1 MERALQRSILAALA
15 LVTATS
21 LAGCSSGAVID
32 QMPSAIG
39 LPAGTPERPTTP
51 YVYPAVHDMPP
62 SRATPTMS
70 EEQQVKEEEELKAVR
85 DRQEARDGAAMSEE
99 QQVKEEEE
107 LKAVRDRQEA
117 RDGAAKKTAQP
128 AKKKP
133 ATADTGQAAGVQDG
147 AKTNP

>member
-1 MERALQRSILAALA
+1 MERALQRSILAALTLA
-15 LVTATS
+15 TATA

-32 QMPSAIG
+32 KLPGDMG

-62 SRATPTMS
+62 PRATPTMS

-85 DRQEARDGAAMSEE
+85 DRQEPG
-99 QQVKEEEE
+99 
-107 LKAVRDRQEA
+107 
-117 RDGAAKKTAQP
+117 DGAAKKTAQP

-133 ATADTGQAAGVQDG
+133 ATADTGQAAGAQDG

>member
-1 MERALQRSILAALA
+1 MKRALQRSILAALGLA
-15 LVTATS
+15 TATA

-32 QMPSAIG
+32 QMPSTLG
-39 LPAGTPERPTTP
+39 LPAGTPERPVTA
-51 YVYPAVHDMPP
+51 YEYPAVHDMPP
-62 SRATPTMS
+62 PRADPTMS
-70 EEQQVKEEEELKAVR
+70 EEQQVKAEEEMKAVR

-128 AKKKP
+128 VKKKP

>member
-1 MERALQRSILAALA
+1 MERGLQRSIFAALA
-15 LVTATS
+15 LTTAMS

-32 QMPSAIG
+32 QMPSTIG

-62 SRATPTMS
+62 PRATPT
-70 EEQQVKEEEELKAVR
+70 L
-85 DRQEARDGAAMSEE
+85 SEE

-117 RDGAAKKTAQP
+117 RDGAAKKAAQP

-133 ATADTGQAAGVQDG
+133 ATANTGQAAGVQDG

>member
-1 MERALQRSILAALA
+1 MERALHRSILAALGLA
-15 LVTATS
+15 TAS
-21 LAGCSSGAVID
+21 ALAGCSSGAVID
-32 QMPSAIG
+32 QMPSTLG

-62 SRATPTMS
+62 PRATPTMS
-70 EEQQVKEEEELKAVR
+70 EEQQVQAEKELNA
-85 DRQEARDGAAMSEE
+85 ARD
-99 QQVKEEEE
+99 Q
-107 LKAVRDRQEA
+107 QEA

-133 ATADTGQAAGVQDG
+133 ATADTGQAAAVQDG

>member
-1 MERALQRSILAALA
+1 MERALQRSILAALTLA
-15 LVTATS
+15 TATA

-32 QMPSAIG
+32 KLPGDMG

-62 SRATPTMS
+62 PRATPTMS
-70 EEQQVKEEEELKAVR
+70 EEQQVKEEEELKV
-85 DRQEARDGAAMSEE
+85 
-99 QQVKEEEE
+99 
-107 LKAVRDRQEA
+107 VRDRQEA

-133 ATADTGQAAGVQDG
+133 ATADTGQAAGAQDG

>member
-1 MERALQRSILAALA
+1 MERALQRSILAALTLA
-15 LVTATS
+15 TDTA

-32 QMPSAIG
+32 KLPGDMG

-62 SRATPTMS
+62 PRATPTMS
-70 EEQQVKEEEELKAVR
+70 EEQQVKEEEELKV
-85 DRQEARDGAAMSEE
+85 
-99 QQVKEEEE
+99 
-107 LKAVRDRQEA
+107 VRDRQEA

-133 ATADTGQAAGVQDG
+133 ATINTGQAAGAQDG

>member
-1 MERALQRSILAALA
+1 MERALQRSILAALTLA
-15 LVTATS
+15 TATA

-32 QMPSAIG
+32 KLPGDMG

-62 SRATPTMS
+62 PRATPTMS

-85 DRQEARDGAAMSEE
+85 DRQEARDG
-99 QQVKEEEE
+99 V
-107 LKAVRDRQEA
+107 
-117 RDGAAKKTAQP
+117 AKKTAQP

-133 ATADTGQAAGVQDG
+133 ATADTGQAAGAQDG

>member
-1 MERALQRSILAALA
+1 MERALQRSILAVLILA
-15 LVTATS
+15 TA

-32 QMPSAIG
+32 KLPGDMG
-39 LPAGTPERPTTP
+39 LPAGTPERPMTA
-51 YVYPAVHDMPP
+51 YEYPAVHDMPP
-62 SRATPTMS
+62 PRATPI
-70 EEQQVKEEEELKAVR
+70 
-85 DRQEARDGAAMSEE
+85 MSEE

-133 ATADTGQAAGVQDG
+133 KTANTGQAAGVQDG
-147 AKTNP
+147 AKSNP

>member
-1 MERALQRSILAALA
+1 MERALQRSILAALTLA
-15 LVTATS
+15 MA

-32 QMPSAIG
+32 KLPGDMG

-62 SRATPTMS
+62 PRADPTMS
-70 EEQQVKEEEELKAVR
+70 EEQQVKAEEE
-85 DRQEARDGAAMSEE
+85 M
-99 QQVKEEEE
+99 
-107 LKAVRDRQEA
+107 KAVRDRQEA

-133 ATADTGQAAGVQDG
+133 ATADTGQAAAVQDG

>member
-1 MERALQRSILAALA
+1 MERALQRSILAALTLA
-15 LVTATS
+15 TATA

-32 QMPSAIG
+32 KLPGDMG

-62 SRATPTMS
+62 PRATPTMS
-70 EEQQVKEEEELKAVR
+70 EEQQVKEEEEMKAVR
-85 DRQEARDGAAMSEE
+85 E
-99 QQVKEEEE
+99 
-107 LKAVRDRQEA
+107 RQEA

>member
-1 MERALQRSILAALA
+1 MERALQRSILAALTLA
-15 LVTATS
+15 TATA

-32 QMPSAIG
+32 KLPGDMG

-62 SRATPTMS
+62 PRATPTMS
-70 EEQQVKEEEELKAVR
+70 EEQQVKEEEE
-85 DRQEARDGAAMSEE
+85 M
-99 QQVKEEEE
+99 
-107 LKAVRDRQEA
+107 KAVRDRQEA

-133 ATADTGQAAGVQDG
+133 ATADTGQAAGAQDG

>member
-1 MERALQRSILAALA
+1 MERALQRSILAALTLA
-15 LVTATS
+15 TVTA

-32 QMPSAIG
+32 KLPGDMG

-62 SRATPTMS
+62 PRATPTMS
-70 EEQQVKEEEELKAVR
+70 EEQQVKEEEELKV
-85 DRQEARDGAAMSEE
+85 
-99 QQVKEEEE
+99 
-107 LKAVRDRQEA
+107 VRDRQEA

-133 ATADTGQAAGVQDG
+133 ATINTGQAAGAQDG